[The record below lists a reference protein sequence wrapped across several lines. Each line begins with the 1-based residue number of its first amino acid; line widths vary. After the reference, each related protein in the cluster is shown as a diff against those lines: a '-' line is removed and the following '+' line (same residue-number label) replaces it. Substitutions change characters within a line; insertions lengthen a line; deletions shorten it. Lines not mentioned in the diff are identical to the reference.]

1 MPQPPRRTAWE
12 EGDTGLDEPPQGC
25 RLTPPEVLRVADNVR
40 MPQGPF
46 SPHSSS
52 PRELKEQIAA
62 ERAQTPFL
70 VYRDADDEQQIL
82 TLEASEVRLR
92 VGRDPMCDLCLAHD
106 DRVSRLHAELENVGD
121 VWTLAD
127 HGLSRNGTFVNEE
140 RVTGQRVL
148 HDGDVLRIGGT
159 HLLFRSPADSAARP
173 TRAATGG
180 APPQLSDVQRRIL
193 IALCRPYREGTAFA
207 TPASNREIA
216 TEVFLS
222 VDRVKAQLGNLFDL
236 LGVDEE
242 RQTHKRA
249 RLAETALRTGLVT
262 RRELGEP

>member
-1 MPQPPRRTAWE
+1 MVPPLVS
-12 EGDTGLDEPPQGC
+12 GVSQ
-25 RLTPPEVLRVADNVR
+25 NVR
-40 MPQGPF
+40 MPSSPF
-46 SPHSSS
+46 APHRSSPH
-52 PRELKEQIAA
+52 ELKEQIAA
-62 ERAQTPFL
+62 ERERVPFL
-70 VYRDADDEQQIL
+70 VYRDDEDRQRIL
-82 TLEASEVRLR
+82 QLEPTAGRLR
-92 VGRDPMCDLCLAHD
+92 VGRDPMCELCLSHD

-140 RVTGQRVL
+140 RVVGQRVL
-148 HDGDVLRIGGT
+148 HDGDVLRVGAT
-159 HLLFRSPADSAARP
+159 HLLFRSPADAAARP

-193 IALCRPYREGTAFA
+193 VALCRPYREGSPFV

-216 TEVFLS
+216 AEVFLS
-222 VDRVKAQLGNLFDL
+222 VDRVKAHLGALFEL

-262 RRELGEP
+262 RRELEER

>member
-1 MPQPPRRTAWE
+1 
-12 EGDTGLDEPPQGC
+12 
-25 RLTPPEVLRVADNVR
+25 
-40 MPQGPF
+40 
-46 SPHSSS
+46 
-52 PRELKEQIAA
+52 
-62 ERAQTPFL
+62 
-70 VYRDADDEQQIL
+70 
-82 TLEASEVRLR
+82 
-92 VGRDPMCDLCLAHD
+92 MCELCLSHD

-127 HGLSRNGTFVNEE
+127 HGLSRNGTFVNED
-140 RVTGQRVL
+140 RVVGQRVL
-148 HDGDVLRIGGT
+148 HDGDVLRVGAT
-159 HLLFRSPADSAARP
+159 HLLFRSPADAAARP

-193 IALCRPYREGTAFA
+193 VALCRPYREGSPFV

-216 TEVFLS
+216 AVVFLS
-222 VDRVKAQLGNLFDL
+222 VDRVKAHLGALFEL

-262 RRELGEP
+262 RRELEER

>member
-1 MPQPPRRTAWE
+1 MA
-12 EGDTGLDEPPQGC
+12 
-25 RLTPPEVLRVADNVR
+25 
-40 MPQGPF
+40 QGPF
-46 SPHSSS
+46 SPHSST

-70 VYRDADDEQQIL
+70 VFRDADDAQQIL
-82 TLEASEVRLR
+82 TLEASAGRLR

-159 HLLFRSPADSAARP
+159 HLLFRSPADQLARP

-180 APPQLSDVQRRIL
+180 SPPQLSDVQRRIL
-193 IALCRPYREGTAFA
+193 VALCRPYREGSPFV

-216 TEVFLS
+216 AEVFLS
-222 VDRVKAQLGNLFDL
+222 VDRVKAHLGTLFEL

-262 RRELGEP
+262 RRELEET

>member
-1 MPQPPRRTAWE
+1 MRVPQ
-12 EGDTGLDEPPQGC
+12 D
-25 RLTPPEVLRVADNVR
+25 
-40 MPQGPF
+40 PF
-46 SPHSSS
+46 ARHSSS
-52 PRELKEQIAA
+52 PSELKEQIAA
-62 ERAQTPFL
+62 ERGQSPFL
-70 VYRDADDEQQIL
+70 VYRDSEDEQQIL
-82 TLEASEVRLR
+82 TLPASSDRLR
-92 VGRDPMCDLCLAHD
+92 VGRDPMCELCLSHD
-106 DRVSRLHAELENVGD
+106 DRVSRLHAELENVGE

-159 HLLFRSPADSAARP
+159 YLLFRSPSGSGATP

-193 IALCRPYREGTAFA
+193 VALCRPYREGTPFV

-216 TEVFLS
+216 DEVFLS
-222 VDRVKAQLGNLFDL
+222 VDRVKAHMGALFEL

-262 RRELGEP
+262 RRQLEQ

>member
-1 MPQPPRRTAWE
+1 MAP
-12 EGDTGLDEPPQGC
+12 D
-25 RLTPPEVLRVADNVR
+25 
-40 MPQGPF
+40 PF

-70 VYRDADDEQQIL
+70 VYRDAEDAQQIL
-82 TLEASEVRLR
+82 TLESSSGRLR
-92 VGRDPMCDLCLAHD
+92 VGRDPMCDLCLAQD

-173 TRAATGG
+173 RERRPAGRRLSCPTSSAGSWLRCAA
-180 APPQLSDVQRRIL
+180 PSE
-193 IALCRPYREGTAFA
+193 EGTPFA

-216 TEVFLS
+216 EEVFLS
-222 VDRVKAQLGNLFDL
+222 VDRVKAHLGGCSSCSASTRN
-236 LGVDEE
+236 
-242 RQTHKRA
+242 A
-249 RLAETALRTGLVT
+249 RPTSARVWPRPRCAPGLVT
-262 RRELGEP
+262 RRELEQP